1 MYVRK
6 EECPERIR
14 KGNGKREFYMTKKL
28 VYSGIGAALVC
39 VLTLFP
45 QIPLA
50 FGYMN
55 LGDALIIILSYLL
68 GWWAVP
74 AAAIGSTL
82 ADLFMYPAYAPV
94 TLVIKG
100 CMAAVMAALFSLT
113 GENPEKKLK
122 AVCFIAPVLSEAI
135 MTTGYFLYEWALF
148 GLAPATANLIYS
160 LLQAAA
166 SLVLGFLLLAIFIK
180 RDLRKKIFSG
190 KKHE

>member
-1 MYVRK
+1 MPGADK
-6 EECPERIR
+6 ENGER
-14 KGNGKREFYMTKKL
+14 EVYMTKKL

-113 GENPEKKLK
+113 GENPEKSSRPS
-122 AVCFIAPVLSEAI
+122 VS
-135 MTTGYFLYEWALF
+135 
-148 GLAPATANLIYS
+148 
-160 LLQAAA
+160 
-166 SLVLGFLLLAIFIK
+166 
-180 RDLRKKIFSG
+180 
-190 KKHE
+190 